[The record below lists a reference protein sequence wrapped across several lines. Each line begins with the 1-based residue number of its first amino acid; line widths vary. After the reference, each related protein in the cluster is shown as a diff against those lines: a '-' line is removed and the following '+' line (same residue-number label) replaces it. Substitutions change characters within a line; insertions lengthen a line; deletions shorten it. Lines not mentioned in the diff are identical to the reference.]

1 MSAFTVFTNPGA
13 CPRLVLA
20 VERKSATN
28 IELLANDIVASPSR
42 DFPQSHCDWN
52 SILESVVS
60 GMKVAVIVAIGENG
74 LVERGEI
81 ARVVK
86 MVMEGE
92 EGKELLHRMKQ
103 LKAVAAT
110 TLRDGGSSSTQNS
123 ESALLFQLQ
132 DCT

>member
-1 MSAFTVFTNPGA
+1 
-13 CPRLVLA
+13 
-20 VERKSATN
+20 
-28 IELLANDIVASPSR
+28 
-42 DFPQSHCDWN
+42 
-52 SILESVVS
+52 
-60 GMKVAVIVAIGENG
+60 MKVAVIVAIGENG

-110 TLRDGGSSSTQNS
+110 TLRDEKARYRAISLHGLKHR
-123 ESALLFQLQ
+123 ESHLHLNGYLS
-132 DCT
+132 